1 MSDGGHTPHP
11 GVCVCRLCVPS
22 VLREFDRE
30 KLGCHFDAPP
40 TGFVRWGCE
49 RVLRWR
55 SRRLSGR
62 SCAVLKSTADLQSGH
77 PRGLIAAPKIAVFC
91 GMSFRMRPG
100 RVGFTFKTH
109 RPLKPQIWS
118 LAHEITAIKK
128 SKLHD
133 SFSKGIYI
141 VSFFMKFSPPP
152 TKIIEK
158 TRPTKIPSQQKTTT
172 PHHRRPLHLPL
183 RSCYKNYGQTVKE

>member
-1 MSDGGHTPHP
+1 MRWSPRGRMSDGGHTPHP

-77 PRGLIAAPKIAVFC
+77 PRGLIAAPKIAVFLWDVLPDAT
-91 GMSFRMRPG
+91 G
-100 RVGFTFKTH
+100 
-109 RPLKPQIWS
+109 
-118 LAHEITAIKK
+118 
-128 SKLHD
+128 
-133 SFSKGIYI
+133 
-141 VSFFMKFSPPP
+141 
-152 TKIIEK
+152 
-158 TRPTKIPSQQKTTT
+158 PSW
-172 PHHRRPLHLPL
+172 LHLQNTSTP
-183 RSCYKNYGQTVKE
+183 QTSNLVIST